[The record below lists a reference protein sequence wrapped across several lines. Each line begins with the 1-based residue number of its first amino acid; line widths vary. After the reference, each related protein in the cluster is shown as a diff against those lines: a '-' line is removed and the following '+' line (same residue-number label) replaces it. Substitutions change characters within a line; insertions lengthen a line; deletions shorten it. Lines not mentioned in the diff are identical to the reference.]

1 MKKIIISL
9 LALLSLLLTGCKGK
23 ESTPDT
29 GDLQLELSM
38 PAMFSGQEISKNL
51 GYFWQEDDV
60 VTLEIR
66 SGGKSITLHEL
77 APTRLSDGL
86 KATLS
91 ISLPEDMPTTGLT
104 IRGEVKRK
112 GNHST
117 PTLLAYQALLQDKDK
132 NASFDLR
139 KKGITPPIYLPETT
153 LRSSS
158 GKQSLQLSTL
168 GHFSIIELSYQSDQ
182 PLTAPKE
189 LQLTSDTPWLWE
201 GSTSAYDYVEGKL
214 NGVKRLSSLPLSFNT
229 QELQPRKSQKLLLW
243 LPEAN
248 KETKVRI
255 TASATE
261 SNAVPFSDEMAI
273 SLETKDKISLSTQLF
288 TYDPANSSSGGDPYF
303 AFRDIKYWIG
313 TGSKKAALVIDW
325 HDGNQTE
332 ALVWGYRFDGK
343 KSTGEMLEEIA
354 NQDPRLLIA
363 IGNAMNT
370 GTCLFSIAYRPIIGT
385 TPYEI
390 RYQKKTLILKCQG
403 VHVVD
408 FDPKKDDAV
417 DHLTISDPTARWKTG
432 FYKIG
437 YWSYFH
443 KERRL
448 NPFGF
453 SSTGIWNTQLID
465 GSWHGLSWSPLNNG
479 SMDGERL
486 SSTFTAATT
495 PEKE

>member
-1 MKKIIISL
+1 MKKTIISL
-9 LALLSLLLTGCKGK
+9 LALLSLLLTACKGE

-51 GYFWQEDDV
+51 GYFWQQDDV

-77 APTRLSDGL
+77 TPTRLSDGQ

-91 ISLPEDMPTTGLT
+91 ITLPDDMPTTGLT

-112 GNHST
+112 GDHST
-117 PTLLAYQALLQDKDK
+117 PTLLAYQAILQDKDK
-132 NASFDLR
+132 NPSFDLR
-139 KKGITPPIYLPETT
+139 EKGITPPIYLPETT
-153 LRSSS
+153 ILRSS

-168 GHFSIIELSYQSDQ
+168 GHFSIIELSNQSDQ

-189 LQLTSDTPWLWE
+189 LRLTSDTPWLWE
-201 GSTSAYDYVEGKL
+201 GSTYDYVEGKL
-214 NGVKRLSSLPLSFNT
+214 KGEKSLASLSLSFNA
-229 QELQPRKSQKLLLW
+229 QELQPKKSQKILLW
-243 LPEAN
+243 LPEVN
-248 KETKVRI
+248 KETKVHI
-255 TASATE
+255 SANDIE
-261 SNAVPFSDEMAI
+261 SNTVPFSDEIAI
-273 SLETKDKISLSTQLF
+273 GLETEDKISLSTQLF
-288 TYDPANSSSGGDPYF
+288 NYDPANSSGGGDPYF

-313 TGSKKAALVIDW
+313 TGTKKAALVIDW
-325 HDGNQTE
+325 HDGNQPE

-343 KSTGEMLEEIA
+343 KSAGDMLEEIA

-363 IGNAMNT
+363 IGEGMKS
-370 GTCLFSIAYRPIIGT
+370 GTCLFSIAYRPVIGAK
-385 TPYEI
+385 PYEI
-390 RYQKKTLILKCQG
+390 RYQEKPLKLKSEG
-403 VHVVD
+403 VYTVD

-417 DHLTISDPTARWKTG
+417 DHFTISDPTARWQTG

-448 NPFGF
+448 DPFGYSNF
-453 SSTGIWNTQLID
+453 GLWNLQLID
-465 GSWHGLSWSPLNNG
+465 GSWHGISWSPLDND
-479 SMDGERL
+479 SMKGELL
-486 SSTFTAATT
+486 SSTFTATT
-495 PEKE
+495 IPDK

>member
-1 MKKIIISL
+1 MKKTIISL
-9 LALLSLLLTGCKGK
+9 LALLSLLLTACKGEK
-23 ESTPDT
+23 STPDA
-29 GDLQLELSM
+29 GELQLELSM

-51 GYFWQEDDV
+51 SYFWQEDDL
-60 VTLEIR
+60 VTLEIL

-77 APTRLSDGL
+77 TPTRHSDGL

-91 ISLPEDMPTTGLT
+91 ITLPEDMRTTGLT

-112 GNHST
+112 GDHST
-117 PTLLAYQALLQDKDK
+117 PTLLAYQAPLQDNDK
-132 NASFDLR
+132 NPSFNLR
-139 KKGITPPIYLPETT
+139 EKGINPPIYLPETT
-153 LRSSS
+153 LHRSS

-168 GHFSIIELSYQSDQ
+168 GHFSIIELSNQSDQ

-201 GSTSAYDYVEGKL
+201 GSTYDYVEGKL
-214 NGVKRLSSLPLSFNT
+214 KGEKSLSSLPLSFNV
-229 QELQPRKSQKLLLW
+229 QELQPKESQKILLW
-243 LPEAN
+243 LPEVN
-248 KETKVRI
+248 KDTKVHI
-255 TASATE
+255 SATDIE

-273 SLETKDKISLSTQLF
+273 GLETADKISLSTQLF
-288 TYDPANSSSGGDPYF
+288 NYDPANSSGGGDPYF

-313 TGSKKAALVIDW
+313 TGSKKAALIIDW
-325 HDGNQTE
+325 HDGNQPE

-343 KSTGEMLEEIA
+343 KSAGEMLEEIA

-363 IGNAMNT
+363 IGEGMKS
-370 GTCLFSIAYRPIIGT
+370 GTCLFSIAYRPVIGT

-390 RYQKKTLILKCQG
+390 RYQEKTLTLKSQG
-403 VHVVD
+403 VHIVD

-417 DHLTISDPTARWKTG
+417 DHFTISDPTVRWQTG

-448 NPFGF
+448 NPFGY
-453 SSTGIWNTQLID
+453 SSTGIWNTLLID
-465 GSWHGLSWSPLNNG
+465 GSWHGISWSPLNNG
-479 SMDGERL
+479 SMKGERL
-486 SSTFTAATT
+486 SNTFTAATI
-495 PEKE
+495 PDK

>member
-9 LALLSLLLTGCKGK
+9 LALLSLLLTACKGE

-29 GDLQLELSM
+29 GNLQLELSM
-38 PAMFSGQEISKNL
+38 PAMFSGQEISQNL
-51 GYFWQEDDV
+51 GYFWQEDDL

-66 SGGKSITLHEL
+66 SGGKSLTLHEL
-77 APTRLSDGL
+77 TPTRLSDGQR
-86 KATLS
+86 ATLS
-91 ISLPEDMPTTGLT
+91 ITLPEDMPTTGLT

-112 GNHST
+112 GNHLT
-117 PTLLAYQALLQDKDK
+117 PTLLAYQAPLQDNDK
-132 NASFDLR
+132 NPSFNLR
-139 KKGITPPIYLPETT
+139 EKGINPPIYLPETT
-153 LRSSS
+153 LHRSP

-168 GHFSIIELSYQSDQ
+168 GHFSIIELSNQSDQ

-201 GSTSAYDYVEGKL
+201 SPTSAYDYVEGKL
-214 NGVKRLSSLPLSFNT
+214 KGEKSLSSLPLTFNA
-229 QELQPRKSQKLLLW
+229 QELQPKKSQKILLW

-248 KETKVRI
+248 KDTKVYI
-255 TASATE
+255 SATDIE

-273 SLETKDKISLSTQLF
+273 SLETADKISLSTQLF
-288 TYDPANSSSGGDPYF
+288 TYDPANSSGGGDPYF

-313 TGSKKAALVIDW
+313 SGSKKAALVINW
-325 HDGNQTE
+325 HDGKQPE

-363 IGNAMNT
+363 IGEGMNS
-370 GTCLFSIAYRPIIGT
+370 GTCLFSIAYRPVIGT

-390 RYQKKTLILKCQG
+390 RYQGKTLTLKSQG
-403 VHVVD
+403 VHIVD
-408 FDPKKDDAV
+408 FDPKKDYAA
-417 DHLTISDPTARWKTG
+417 DHFTISDPTARWQTG
-432 FYKIG
+432 FYDKG

-448 NPFGF
+448 NPFGYSNF
-453 SSTGIWNTQLID
+453 GYWNFQLID
-465 GSWHGLSWSPLNNG
+465 GSWHGISWSPLNNG
-479 SMDGERL
+479 SMKGELL
-486 SSTFTAATT
+486 STTFTAATI
-495 PEKE
+495 PVK

>member
-1 MKKIIISL
+1 MKKTIISL
-9 LALLSLLLTGCKGK
+9 LALLSLLLTACKGE

-51 GYFWQEDDV
+51 GYFWQQDDV

-77 APTRLSDGL
+77 TPTRLSDGQ

-91 ISLPEDMPTTGLT
+91 ITLPDDMPTTGLT

-112 GNHST
+112 GDHST
-117 PTLLAYQALLQDKDK
+117 PTLLAYQAILQDKDK
-132 NASFDLR
+132 NPSFDLR
-139 KKGITPPIYLPETT
+139 EKGITPPIYLPETT
-153 LRSSS
+153 ILRSS

-168 GHFSIIELSYQSDQ
+168 GHFSIIELSNQSDQ

-189 LQLTSDTPWLWE
+189 LRLTSDTPWLWE
-201 GSTSAYDYVEGKL
+201 GSTYDYVEGKL
-214 NGVKRLSSLPLSFNT
+214 KGEKSLASLSLSFNA
-229 QELQPRKSQKLLLW
+229 QELQPKKSQKILLW
-243 LPEAN
+243 LPEVN
-248 KETKVRI
+248 KETKVHI
-255 TASATE
+255 SANDIE
-261 SNAVPFSDEMAI
+261 SNTVPFSDEIAI
-273 SLETKDKISLSTQLF
+273 GLETEDKISLSTQLF
-288 TYDPANSSSGGDPYF
+288 NYDPANSSGGGDPYF

-313 TGSKKAALVIDW
+313 TGTKKAALVIDW
-325 HDGNQTE
+325 HDGNQPE

-343 KSTGEMLEEIA
+343 KSAGDMLEEIA

-363 IGNAMNT
+363 IGEGMKS
-370 GTCLFSIAYRPIIGT
+370 GTCLFSIAYRPVIGAK
-385 TPYEI
+385 PYEI
-390 RYQKKTLILKCQG
+390 RYQEKPLKLKSEG
-403 VHVVD
+403 VYTVD

-417 DHLTISDPTARWKTG
+417 DHFTISDPTARWQTG

-448 NPFGF
+448 DPFGYSNF
-453 SSTGIWNTQLID
+453 GLWNLQLID
-465 GSWHGLSWSPLNNG
+465 GSWHGISWSPLNND
-479 SMDGERL
+479 SMKGELL
-486 SSTFTAATT
+486 SSTFTATT
-495 PEKE
+495 IPDK

>member
-1 MKKIIISL
+1 MKKTIISL
-9 LALLSLLLTGCKGK
+9 LALLSLLLTACKGE

-51 GYFWQEDDV
+51 GYFWQQDDV

-77 APTRLSDGL
+77 TPTRLSDGQ

-91 ISLPEDMPTTGLT
+91 ITLPDDMPTTGLT

-112 GNHST
+112 GDHST
-117 PTLLAYQALLQDKDK
+117 PTLLAYQAILQDKDK
-132 NASFDLR
+132 NPSFDLR
-139 KKGITPPIYLPETT
+139 EKGITPPIYLPETT
-153 LRSSS
+153 ILRSS

-168 GHFSIIELSYQSDQ
+168 GHFSIIELSNQSDQ

-189 LQLTSDTPWLWE
+189 LRLTSDTPWLWE
-201 GSTSAYDYVEGKL
+201 GSTYDYVEGKL
-214 NGVKRLSSLPLSFNT
+214 KGEKSLASLSLSFNA
-229 QELQPRKSQKLLLW
+229 QELQPKKSQKILLW
-243 LPEAN
+243 LPEVN
-248 KETKVRI
+248 KETKVHI
-255 TASATE
+255 SANDIE
-261 SNAVPFSDEMAI
+261 SNTVPFSDEIAI
-273 SLETKDKISLSTQLF
+273 GLETEDKISLSTQLF
-288 TYDPANSSSGGDPYF
+288 NYDPANSSGGGDPYF

-313 TGSKKAALVIDW
+313 TGTKKAALVIDW
-325 HDGNQTE
+325 HDGNQPK

-343 KSTGEMLEEIA
+343 KSAGEMLEEIA

-363 IGNAMNT
+363 IGEGMKS
-370 GTCLFSIAYRPIIGT
+370 GTCLFSIAYRPVIGAK
-385 TPYEI
+385 PYEI
-390 RYQKKTLILKCQG
+390 RYQEKPLKLKSEG
-403 VHVVD
+403 VYTVD

-417 DHLTISDPTARWKTG
+417 DHFTISDPTARWQTG

-448 NPFGF
+448 DPFGYSNF
-453 SSTGIWNTQLID
+453 GLWNLQLID
-465 GSWHGLSWSPLNNG
+465 GSWHGISWSPLNND
-479 SMDGERL
+479 SMKGELL
-486 SSTFTAATT
+486 SSTFTATT
-495 PEKE
+495 IPDK